1 MIFKIRIKDENG
13 NFKEYIAAKKRYDN
27 NPDNERKIHK
37 KVEDIIDTTMSDSI
51 VKVPKLK
58 AVVTLNS
65 TERFI
70 IMEFVNGKTLYQM
83 ELEEIFKKR
92 NIPTGEFESDME
104 AEGAFFKMLNLNPM
118 SSKDIE
124 QTQKK
129 YYQEMKRIK
138 LFTPE
143 QGKKYKEELKRFL
156 HEIHKEGVYHRDGS
170 NPRNIMI
177 TPTGEVYVIDF

>member
-1 MIFKIRIKDENG
+1 
-13 NFKEYIAAKKRYDN
+13 
-27 NPDNERKIHK
+27 
-37 KVEDIIDTTMSDSI
+37 
-51 VKVPKLK
+51 
-58 AVVTLNS
+58 
-65 TERFI
+65 
-70 IMEFVNGKTLYQM
+70 
-83 ELEEIFKKR
+83 
-92 NIPTGEFESDME
+92 
-104 AEGAFFKMLNLNPM
+104 M